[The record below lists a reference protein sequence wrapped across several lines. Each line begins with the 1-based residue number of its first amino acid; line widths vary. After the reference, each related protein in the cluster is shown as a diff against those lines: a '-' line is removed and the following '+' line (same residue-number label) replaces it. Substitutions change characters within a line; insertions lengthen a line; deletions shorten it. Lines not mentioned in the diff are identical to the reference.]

1 MISTVEIGTIEKKKR
16 IVYLHAETCGLC
28 NIFISISEDDLDT
41 ENGQCFVVA
50 ERKTRP

>member
-1 MISTVEIGTIEKKKR
+1 MISAAGIGTIEKKR
-16 IVYLHAETCGLC
+16 IVYLRAETCGLC
-28 NIFISISEDDLDT
+28 NMFISISENDLGT